1 MNNTPLLV
9 IPTEGLKA
17 RNGGI
22 LSLATNQR
30 SLDVA
35 RDDSWEGKK

>member
-1 MNNTPLLV
+1 MDNTLFLV

-22 LSLATNQR
+22 LSLPTNQI

-35 RDDSWEGKK
+35 RDDSRGKKK